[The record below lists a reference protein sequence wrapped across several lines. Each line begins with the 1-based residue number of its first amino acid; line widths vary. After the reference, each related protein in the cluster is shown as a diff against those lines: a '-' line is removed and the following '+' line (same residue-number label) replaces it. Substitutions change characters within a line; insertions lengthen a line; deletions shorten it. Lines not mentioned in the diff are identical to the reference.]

1 MIQLQITKNFKSRE
15 FKCPCCN
22 ITAYDEKL
30 IDRLQILRSLM
41 QCSITV
47 TSGYRCKN
55 QNTKVKGSTN
65 SLHMK
70 GIAVD
75 IKVPS
80 NRLADLKK
88 YANLVFYDSG
98 VGYYPNHVHVDM
110 GKYQRFNGTY

>member
-1 MIQLQITKNFKSRE
+1 MQITKNFKSRE
-15 FKCPCCN
+15 FQCPCCK

-30 IDRLQILRSLM
+30 VDRLQILRNFIG
-41 QCSITV
+41 CSITI
-47 TSGYRCKN
+47 TSAYRCKN
-55 QNTKVKGSTN
+55 QNIKVKGYEK
-65 SLHMK
+65 SLHMQ

>member
-1 MIQLQITKNFKSRE
+1 MQITKNFKSRE

-22 ITAYDEKL
+22 IVAYSDKM

-41 QCSITV
+41 NCSITI
-47 TSGYRCKN
+47 TSGYRCKAH
-55 QNTKVKGSTN
+55 NTKVKGSSN
-65 SLHMK
+65 SLHMQ

-88 YANLVFYDSG
+88 YANLVFHDSG
-98 VGYYPNHVHVDM
+98 VGYYPNHVHVDL
-110 GKYQRFNGTY
+110 GKYQRFNGTYN